1 MLLETVFE
9 RAGDYFVRG
18 KVDPRLVVRLFTKL
32 RGKVIGTAEE
42 VEVMEGVRP
51 VFADMSSIDDIS
63 ESKDVVHELTPVTD
77 FINRHAAD
85 HKQAE
90 KDELHTA
97 LYDSALNMLTEFLSK
112 TRTTRRSK
120 AGSRGIDSLKIDI
133 VIDTTLAKLLA
144 ETGLTNELMTLLSG
158 PNDVVL
164 SELEPFLAKKKSVL
178 ITVMRQ
184 QGQPDRVLELLKE

>member
-1 MLLETVFE
+1 
-9 RAGDYFVRG
+9 
-18 KVDPRLVVRLFTKL
+18 
-32 RGKVIGTAEE
+32 
-42 VEVMEGVRP
+42 
-51 VFADMSSIDDIS
+51 
-63 ESKDVVHELTPVTD
+63 
-77 FINRHAAD
+77 
-85 HKQAE
+85 
-90 KDELHTA
+90 
-97 LYDSALNMLTEFLSK
+97 
-112 TRTTRRSK
+112 
-120 AGSRGIDSLKIDI
+120 